1 MRFYIFA
8 TLVVFGSSTNVNSNS
23 TDTKL
28 APKFHLL
35 EKKNSNGAPSV
46 AITFPDGHK
55 DTLLLNMFHGNE
67 KDQKDGEEWC
77 FYNGHLEK
85 EPEAC
90 VAMTGCV
97 GLEDVEFTI
106 FSGHSESKI
115 FKWTKDGNVEV
126 INDLI
131 EVSYFSISH
140 TVYRDAAGFSN
151 PGGLAEVMLLAGG
164 QGRL

>member
-8 TLVVFGSSTNVNSNS
+8 TLVAFGSSTNVNSNS
-23 TDTKL
+23 TDTKV

-67 KDQKDGEEWC
+67 KDQKNSAEWC
-77 FYNGHLEK
+77 FYSGHLEK
-85 EPEAC
+85 GPEAC

-97 GLEDVEFTI
+97 GTDDVEFTI
-106 FSGHSESKI
+106 LSSHSESNI

-126 INDLI
+126 IDDPSEVNYFKISECIIFTPKLI
-131 EVSYFSISH
+131 NFV
-140 TVYRDAAGFSN
+140 
-151 PGGLAEVMLLAGG
+151 L
-164 QGRL
+164 